1 MGARRVGRTV
11 GTPHMGVRA
20 RYVAWAAV
28 IVAAVAPL
36 VGSAWPPA
44 VATTAPPHPAA
55 PADHTQPDLIDL
67 DGVAGIRAAFN
78 ADVGRTRLLLTF
90 SPT

>member
-1 MGARRVGRTV
+1 MSGGTWRRVAVWSLALAAGSAAARGAPAPGV
-11 GTPHMGVRA
+11 AAGAAGERSAGGAAGGVR
-20 RYVAWAAV
+20 
-28 IVAAVAPL
+28 
-36 VGSAWPPA
+36 
-44 VATTAPPHPAA
+44 PAA
-55 PADHTQPDLIDL
+55 PADHTQPELIDL